1 MSAPVDPQPI
11 STPGYGAALAQTLV
25 ALAGVCALAWWLLRW
40 GARRGLGAFA
50 GPGAGRVEVLERTT
64 LDARRAIFLVRIG
77 ARVLVVGAGDQSL
90 SLLTEMRDDE
100 LPPPRPEPRTA
111 LEALIDS
118 VKRAPSPAAPRDGGG
133 A

>member
-1 MSAPVDPQPI
+1 VDPQPI
-11 STPGYGAALAQTLV
+11 STPGYGAELAQTLM

-40 GARRGLGAFA
+40 GARRGLGALA

-100 LPPPRPEPRTA
+100 LPPPRPAPRSA
-111 LEALIDS
+111 LEALFAS
-118 VKRAPSPAAPRDGGG
+118 VKRAPSTEAPRGEGG